1 MFSDALTFFQESM
14 VKLLNVTTQN
24 DERKEQIE
32 VLEKIKE
39 ELTMKM
45 FDYQKKLTDTST
57 SLLKLR

>member
-1 MFSDALTFFQESM
+1 M
-14 VKLLNVTTQN
+14 VKLLNTTSENEQ
-24 DERKEQIE
+24 RREQIE
-32 VLEKIKE
+32 VLEKVKE

>member
-1 MFSDALTFFQESM
+1 M
-14 VKLLNVTTQN
+14 KLLNTTSENEQ
-24 DERKEQIE
+24 RREQIE
-32 VLEKIKE
+32 VLEKVKE